1 MLLFEDIFCD
11 LRLDLRGEI
20 MHPHEIEYPE
30 QALVVMMFNVYYFG
44 EQLVLHIDQQCLLQF
59 FLLYLH
65 DGLEQSEY
73 FG

>member
-1 MLLFEDIFCD
+1 
-11 LRLDLRGEI
+11 